1 MGGRKFGSNIDQ
13 DLKILGVHLENSN
26 APSKLVSM
34 KLKDIRAGY
43 KLGNC
48 VYAREKEIAVSAE
61 DGGPSVDGARNSR
74 QKAGYSDRELTHR
87 FGAVSTQDGVMMTE
101 EQALNFQRSMRQA
114 DAKAAGKVESI
125 KKDKKDR
132 ASRKCSRSR
141 RRSRKRSRSRS
152 GKAKS
157 KRRRSRSRSD
167 GQSREKEKRS
177 RSDSRS
183 RSKKKA
189 KKR

>member
-61 DGGPSVDGARNSR
+61 DGGPSVNGARNAR
-74 QKAGYSDRELTHR
+74 QKAGYTDRELTHR

-114 DAKAAGKVESI
+114 DAKTAEKLDNG

-132 ASRKCSRSR
+132 SRKRSRSR

-152 GKAKS
+152 VKPKNA
-157 KRRRSRSRSD
+157 KRRRSRSASNQK
-167 GQSREKEKRS
+167 GRERDKRS
-177 RSDSRS
+177 RSASRS
-183 RSKKKA
+183 RSKQKA

>member
-1 MGGRKFGSNIDQ
+1 MGDQ

-61 DGGPSVDGARNSR
+61 DGGPSVDGARNAR
-74 QKAGYSDRELTHR
+74 QKAGYTDRELTHR

-114 DAKAAGKVESI
+114 DAKTAEKLDNG

-132 ASRKCSRSR
+132 SRKRSRSRR

-152 GKAKS
+152 VKPKNA
-157 KRRRSRSRSD
+157 KRRR
-167 GQSREKEKRS
+167 
-177 RSDSRS
+177 
-183 RSKKKA
+183 
-189 KKR
+189 